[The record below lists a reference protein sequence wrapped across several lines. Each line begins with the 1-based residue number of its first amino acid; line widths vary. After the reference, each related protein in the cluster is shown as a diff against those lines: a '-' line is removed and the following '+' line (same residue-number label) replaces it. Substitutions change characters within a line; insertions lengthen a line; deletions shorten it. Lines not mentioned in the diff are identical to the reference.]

1 MIRGVGGLSGESGE
15 TRRRILRLTKNILML
30 SFVLVFLNLLR
41 PELSSLINF
50 FLQGFAITSQ
60 TVLNVITLTF
70 IVYFG
75 YFILIDTK
83 YFLDLVSTRLGA
95 KERDRSRA
103 ITYDVAG
110 IISLILAS
118 QLVTPLLKSISE
130 FGETIVKVVNIGFLA
145 VSLFLAYHLASQ
157 IYYLAKQNVE
167 KLIEDAKHI
176 RREHRKKAAEGE
188 KK

>member
-1 MIRGVGGLSGESGE
+1 MAGESGE
-15 TRRRILRLTKNILML
+15 TRRRILRLIKNILTL
-30 SFVLVFLNLLR
+30 SFLLVFLNLLQ

-60 TVLNVITLTF
+60 PVLNTIILIF

-75 YFILIDTK
+75 YFILIDAK
-83 YFLDLVSTRLGA
+83 YFLDMVSTRLGT
-95 KERDRSRA
+95 KEREKSKA

-118 QLVTPLLKSISE
+118 QFVTPLLNSISQ
-130 FGETIVKVVNIGFLA
+130 FGDTIAKAVNIVFLA

-176 RREHRKKAAEGE
+176 RQERRKKTAKGE
-188 KK
+188 KE

>member
-1 MIRGVGGLSGESGE
+1 MTGESGE
-15 TRRRILRLTKNILML
+15 TRRRILRLAKTILTL
-30 SFVLVFLNLLR
+30 SFLLVFLNLLH
-41 PELSSLINF
+41 PELSSLINY

-60 TVLNVITLTF
+60 TVLNIITLIL

-83 YFLDLVSTRLGA
+83 YFLDMLSTRLGA
-95 KERDRSRA
+95 KERNKSKI

-118 QLVTPLLKSISE
+118 QLVTPLLTSISQ
-130 FGETIVKVVNIGFLA
+130 FGDTLAKAVNIVFLA
-145 VSLFLAYHLASQ
+145 ISLFLAYHLASQ

-167 KLIEDAKHI
+167 KLLEDARHI
-176 RREHRKKAAEGE
+176 RQERREKTVKGE
-188 KK
+188 KE

>member
-1 MIRGVGGLSGESGE
+1 MIRGSGE
-15 TRRRILRLTKNILML
+15 TRRRILRLFRNTLTL
-30 SFVLVFLNLLR
+30 GFVLVFLNLLR
-41 PELSSLINF
+41 PELSSLINS

-60 TVLNVITLTF
+60 TFLSIIILIF

-75 YFILIDTK
+75 YFILIDAK
-83 YFLDLVSTRLGA
+83 YFLDMVSTKLGS
-95 KERDRSRA
+95 KERDKSKA

-118 QLVTPLLKSISE
+118 QLLTPLLYSISH
-130 FGETIVKVVNIGFLA
+130 FGDTIAKSVNIVFLA

-167 KLIEDAKHI
+167 KLIEDAKHL
-176 RREHRKKAAEGE
+176 REERRKKTAKGE
-188 KK
+188 KD

>member
-1 MIRGVGGLSGESGE
+1 MAGESGE
-15 TRRRILRLTKNILML
+15 TRRRILRLTKNILTL
-30 SFVLVFLNLLR
+30 SFVLVFLNLLQ

-60 TVLNVITLTF
+60 TVLNIIILIF

-75 YFILIDTK
+75 YFILIDAK
-83 YFLDLVSTRLGA
+83 YFLDRVSTRLLA
-95 KERDRSRA
+95 KERDKSTA

-118 QLVTPLLKSISE
+118 QLVTPLLNSISQ
-130 FGETIVKVVNIGFLA
+130 FGDTIAKAVNIVFLA

-176 RREHRKKAAEGE
+176 RQERRKKTAKGE
-188 KK
+188 KE